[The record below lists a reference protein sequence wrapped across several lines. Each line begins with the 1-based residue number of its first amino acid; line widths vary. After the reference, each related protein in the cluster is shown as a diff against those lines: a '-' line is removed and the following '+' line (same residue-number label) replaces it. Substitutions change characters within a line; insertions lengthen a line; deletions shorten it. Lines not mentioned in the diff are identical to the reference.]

1 MAGLET
7 TLQSPVKETKAA
19 SVDILLFIVDYSP
32 SLVRLCSRLLF
43 PWEDCVG
50 STWTNAGARVHDAA
64 DQLHRRRRPP
74 HEHCDWGNDLWH
86 RWDISRFAGRKLSLT
101 YLLSAFEALIC
112 HLNPLS
118 CRHNWLIKAPYLS
131 PLSWLPT
138 LSPNSRHGRGRAA
151 DGDHKDAPWSREHAG
166 QVIDDH
172 DHDDD
177 DHDLDDYGHYA
188 T

>member
-32 SLVRLCSRLLF
+32 SLVRLWSPLLF
-43 PWEDCVG
+43 PCDDCSG
-50 STWTNAGARVHDAA
+50 STCTNAGARVHDAA

-86 RWDISRFAGRKLSLT
+86 RWDISQFASWKLNHT
-101 YLLSAFEALIC
+101 YLFSAFEALTCFSLLIPYIIMSS
-112 HLNPLS
+112 LLTLLS
-118 CRHNWLIKAPYLS
+118 S
-131 PLSWLPT
+131 LSWLPT

-151 DGDHKDAPWSREHAG
+151 DGDH
-166 QVIDDH
+166 
-172 DHDDD
+172 
-177 DHDLDDYGHYA
+177 
-188 T
+188 